1 MEIAYKDIMCH
12 VLSNSGLKY
21 IITYSF
27 YYIGGQFYNY
37 KKIEIKSA
45 IRQYIYNKYIQ
56 KTWNIRI
63 L

>member
-1 MEIAYKDIMCH
+1 MEIAYKDIMCR

-45 IRQYIYNKYIQ
+45 IRQYIYNKYI
-56 KTWNIRI
+56 K
-63 L
+63 